1 MTYAGQL
8 VAQFTWD
15 KIDRA
20 MKTFD
25 NLMVRAQKGAEQA
38 AKNSAQSFW
47 GFSRASESAAKRSQQ
62 AWTHAHGQMAKSAH
76 ASAASM
82 KNSATD
88 VMGTLKKVAGVA
100 AGAFAAQKVGG
111 FVFDAAKEYETGMT
125 RLNTLVGKERSGAV
139 FKDLQKFA
147 ASTPFEMNDIMD
159 MFIRMQGA
167 GFDLMDRKTGKI
179 NYSELIKFGDLAAAS
194 NKPLS
199 EFTDMALSASRGLG
213 SMVDNFVG
221 LGAKSV
227 TKDGKNYLE
236 ADMIDQKTGKK
247 STRLIDLEDKKAL
260 QQFLSEAGSRSGI
273 AGGMDALSKTL
284 SGQMSTITDNLKN
297 IAQKFFLGFG
307 DQVHTALDKT
317 IKFLEKMGPIAGRLG
332 AQFGRFT
339 KLNLPKIIDGIVFSL
354 KTLHAIAPFAA
365 AGVYL
370 LAVRFAYLKYQAM
383 AAGFTGIIMSI
394 NAVGF
399 SSWAA
404 AAGATAMNIAV
415 AWLPTVIA
423 AAVIAV
429 AGFVWDTVNYMNTGK
444 SVLLDFTE
452 QWPWLHKII
461 KWAITGVII
470 NFGALYDG
478 IKQGVDYWMPKL
490 TNAFY
495 YWKSVIDDV
504 WKFLEPKFKWLL
516 DTLGFIG
523 NAAGSAF
530 NAVAG
535 VFGAGDNAQTGVGGG
550 GVPGSM
556 AATARQFA
564 IGAPGQSAADIW
576 AKSAAKVDGMA
587 IRTLYKTGVACA
599 ASVEEVARQA
609 GANQKVLNAMTPS
622 VPQTYQNLIN
632 QGLAELVPYNQ
643 LKGGE
648 IFYSPGL
655 THTGIV
661 GEGGKTFLHA
671 ANSQGHKI
679 GMGQRFSS
687 TANYLGSSGKYLRIK
702 AQNFAGGGTQTV
714 QMPVRPQGGPLANP
728 PAAPVT
734 ANTPQTFIF
743 NMGLNTSPQ
752 SLAQQVGQAAQK
764 GAADGIQKAVTVP
777 VPTGKR

>member
-1 MTYAGQL
+1 MYAGQL

-25 NLMVRAQKGAEQA
+25 TLMARAQKGAEQA

-47 GFSRASESAAKRSQQ
+47 GLAKASENAAKHSEKMWVDANGRLRDASGRF
-62 AWTHAHGQMAKSAH
+62 AKAAKSDF
-76 ASAASM
+76 ASVG
-82 KNSATD
+82 KSATD

-125 RLNTLVGKERSGAV
+125 RLNTLVGKDRAGAV
-139 FKDLQKFA
+139 YKDLQKFA

-167 GFDLMDRKTGKI
+167 GFNLMDRQTGKI
-179 NYSELIKFGDLAAAS
+179 DYSELVKFGDLAAAS

-260 QQFLSEAGSRSGI
+260 QQFLSDAGSRSGI
-273 AGGMDALSKTL
+273 QGGMDALSKTL

-317 IKFLEKMGPIAGRLG
+317 IKFLEKMGPVAGRLG

-339 KLNLPKIIDGIVFSL
+339 KMNLPKIIDGIVFSL
-354 KTLHAIAPFAA
+354 KTLHAILPFV
-365 AGVYL
+365 AGGLYL
-370 LAVRFAYLKYQAM
+370 LGIRFAFMKYQALM
-383 AAGFTGIIMSI
+383 AAPWMVTAITSI
-394 NAVGF
+394 NTVGF

-404 AAGATAMNIAV
+404 ATGVTAMNVAI

-423 AAVIAV
+423 AAIIAV

-478 IKQGVDYWMPKL
+478 IKKGVEYWMPAL

-504 WKFLEPKFKWLL
+504 WKFLEPKFNALMGW
-516 DTLGFIG
+516 IG
-523 NAAGSAF
+523 NIANAAGSAF
-530 NAVAG
+530 NAVSG
-535 VFGAGDNAQTGVGGG
+535 LFGAGGDGGG
-550 GVPGSM
+550 GTLPEGTAQGSKL
-556 AATARQFA
+556 ASNALNVATRTMNT
-564 IGAPGQSAADIW
+564 IGRCYEGVDRAFSATFGSKGNPLRGESAFMAADI
-576 AKSAAKVDGMA
+576 
-587 IRTLYKTGVACA
+587 L
-599 ASVEEVARQA
+599 ARDKRFREQQVTDEQMGKLPA
-609 GANQKVLNAMTPS
+609 GAVVVWDRSPNAANWARGGGWKHGHISIADGQGNELSDHKQRQMTRH
-622 VPQTYQNLIN
+622 Y
-632 QGLAELVPYNQ
+632 A
-643 LKGGE
+643 
-648 IFYSPGL
+648 
-655 THTGIV
+655 
-661 GEGGKTFLHA
+661 GGKRRVF
-671 ANSQGHKI
+671 I
-679 GMGQRFSS
+679 PV
-687 TANYLGSSGKYLRIK
+687 
-702 AQNFAGGGTQTV
+702 GTQTV
-714 QMPVRPQGGPLANP
+714 QMPTRPQGGPLANP
-728 PAAPVT
+728 PTAPVT
-734 ANTPQTFIF
+734 ANTPQTFVF

-752 SLAQQVGQAAQK
+752 SLAQQVGLAAQQ
-764 GAADGIQKAVTVP
+764 GAADGIRNAVTVP
-777 VPTGKR
+777 TPTRKK